1 MNVFTNLSRPLRINS
16 KQRIQLLIF
25 LCRVLKAEMIDS
37 ELTFKVPLND
47 NNNISSDG
55 QLPISKPWIVPGS
68 DELLILSYTLD
79 YNG

>member
-1 MNVFTNLSRPLRINS
+1 
-16 KQRIQLLIF
+16 
-25 LCRVLKAEMIDS
+25 MIDS

-55 QLPISKPWIVPGS
+55 QLPILETL
-68 DELLILSYTLD
+68 DRTRLHLITDLSYTLD

>member
-37 ELTFKVPLND
+37 ELTFKVPLNN
-47 NNNISSDG
+47 NNNISPDG
-55 QLPISKPWIVPGS
+55 QLPILETL
-68 DELLILSYTLD
+68 DRTRLQHNYRFEYTLD
-79 YNG
+79 YTG